1 MNKFIR
7 WRLMLMMFL
16 QFFIWGSWYATGGN
30 YMKAHGMSEFI
41 YLVYLASPIG
51 SIVSPFFLGM
61 IADRFFAVEK
71 LMGVLHL
78 LSGIFLFCAP
88 SFGAVNPVVFLSF
101 MFAHMLCYMPTV
113 GLASSLVLHLVS
125 DKEKEFPVIRVFGTV
140 GWIAAGIIVSYVLQG
155 DTTAAPIYVAGTG
168 SLLLGL
174 YSFTLPHI
182 PPKGAAARVSAR
194 EVIGLDVL
202 KQFTSGPYSIFLLG
216 LFLISIPFASYFAY
230 VPIFLKA
237 ANISDPAFKMTFGQ
251 ISEIFFLLLMPWFF
265 RRFGIKWVLVMGLI
279 AWVIRYALFAFA
291 APAAVTWMMIAGIL
305 MHGACYDFV
314 YVASQLYIDKN
325 VAPPFR
331 SQAQGFFVLVSYGVG
346 QGLGTLVAGFIFN
359 SIMSGNDA
367 SASQWQ
373 TFWLIPL
380 LFAVVVA
387 IMFIWGFT
395 ENVVAKKSH
404 KKISINV

>member
-1 MNKFIR
+1 MSRFIR

-30 YMKAHGMSEFI
+30 YMKAHGMSGVI

-61 IADRFFAVEK
+61 VADRFFAVEK
-71 LMGVLHL
+71 LMGVMHL
-78 LSGIFLFCAP
+78 LSGLFLFCAP
-88 SFGAVNPVVFLSF
+88 SFGAVNPAVFLSF
-101 MFAHMLCYMPTV
+101 MFLHMLCYMPTV
-113 GLASSLVLHLVS
+113 GLASATVLHLAG
-125 DKEKEFPVIRVFGTV
+125 DREKEFPVTRVFGTI
-140 GWIAAGIIVSYVLQG
+140 GWITAGIIVSYVLQG
-155 DTTAAPIYVAGTG
+155 DSTAAPLYVASAG

-174 YSFTLPHI
+174 YSFSLPHI
-182 PPKGAAARVSAR
+182 PPKGGAVRTSVR
-194 EVIGLDVL
+194 EVLGLDVL
-202 KQFTSGPYSIFLLG
+202 KQFTSAPNIIFLLG

-230 VPIFLKA
+230 VPIFLKS

-251 ISEIFFLLLMPWFF
+251 VSEVFFLLIMPWFF

-279 AWVIRYALFAFA
+279 AWAIRYGLFAVA
-291 APAAVTWMMIAGIL
+291 APGSIKWMLIAGIL

-325 VAPPFR
+325 VALPFR
-331 SQAQGFFVLVSYGVG
+331 AQAQGFFVLVSYGVG

-359 SIMSGNDA
+359 SIMSGNDG

-380 LFAVVVA
+380 LFAVVVT
-387 IMFIWGFT
+387 IMFVWGFS
-395 ENVVAKKSH
+395 EKVIDKSLERNSFG
-404 KKISINV
+404 I

>member
-1 MNKFIR
+1 MSRFIR

-16 QFFIWGSWYATGGN
+16 QFFIWGAWYATGGN
-30 YMKAHGMSEFI
+30 YMKAHGMSDVI

-71 LMGVLHL
+71 LMGIMHL
-78 LSGIFLFCAP
+78 LSGLFLFCAP
-88 SFGAVNPVVFLSF
+88 SFGAVNPAVFLSF
-101 MFAHMLCYMPTV
+101 MFLHMLCYMPTV
-113 GLASSLVLHLVS
+113 GLASATVLHLAG
-125 DKEKEFPVIRVFGTV
+125 DREKEFPVIRVFGTI
-140 GWIAAGIIVSYVLQG
+140 GWITAGIIVSYVLQG
-155 DTTAAPIYVAGTG
+155 DSTAAPLYVASAG

-174 YSFTLPHI
+174 YSFSLPHI
-182 PPKGAAARVSAR
+182 PPKGAAARVSVR
-194 EVIGLDVL
+194 EVLGLDVL
-202 KQFTSGPYSIFLLG
+202 KQFTSAPYIIFLLG

-230 VPIFLKA
+230 VPLFLKS

-251 ISEIFFLLLMPWFF
+251 VSEVFFLLLMPWFF

-279 AWVIRYALFAFA
+279 AWAIRYGLFAVA
-291 APAAVTWMMIAGIL
+291 APGAITWMMIAGIL

-325 VAPPFR
+325 VSLPFR
-331 SQAQGFFVLVSYGVG
+331 AQAQGFFVLVSYGVG

-359 SIMSGNDA
+359 SIMSGNDG

-380 LFAVVVA
+380 LFAVVVT
-387 IMFIWGFT
+387 IMFVWGFT
-395 ENVVAKKSH
+395 EKVIDKNTFIRKQ
-404 KKISINV
+404 